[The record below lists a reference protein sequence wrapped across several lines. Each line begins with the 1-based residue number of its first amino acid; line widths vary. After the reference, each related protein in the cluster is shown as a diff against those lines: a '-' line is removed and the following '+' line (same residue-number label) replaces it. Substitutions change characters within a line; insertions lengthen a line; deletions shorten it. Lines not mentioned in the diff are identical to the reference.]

1 MMSLMMAKDLRDVI
15 GGEVYQAEA
24 DQWLVLIE
32 RPDGRFVAV
41 SETSVEEFAD
51 RESIDSGRPY
61 ACISLA

>member
-1 MMSLMMAKDLRDVI
+1 MSILMAKDLAAII
-15 GGEVYQAEA
+15 GGEVHQVDVE
-24 DQWLVLIE
+24 DWVVLIE

-41 SETSVEEFAD
+41 SETTVEEFAD